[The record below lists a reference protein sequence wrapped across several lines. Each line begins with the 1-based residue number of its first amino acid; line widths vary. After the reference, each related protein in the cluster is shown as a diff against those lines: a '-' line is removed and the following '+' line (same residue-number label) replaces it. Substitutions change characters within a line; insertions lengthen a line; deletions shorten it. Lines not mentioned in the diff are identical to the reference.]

1 MAAMRP
7 SFRTLVILL
16 LVAMMPIRA
25 VAGVAMA
32 FCATGHQ
39 EMPAAHAVHGAHA
52 GAGHALHDAGEV
64 PPADPDPQRCSICI
78 EHCSSAAFATAEFR
92 QVSAIAIEEPLLP
105 RAERS
110 APAFFPDQ
118 LDRPPLA

>member
-7 SFRTLVILL
+7 SFQTLVILL

-39 EMPAAHAVHGAHA
+39 ETPAAHG
-52 GAGHALHDAGEV
+52 GHAAGDHATHDTGDS
-64 PPADPDPQRCSICI
+64 PADPDPQRCSICI
-78 EHCSSAAFATAEFR
+78 EHCSSAAFAIAESR
-92 QVSAIAIEEPLLP
+92 QISAIAIEEQLLP
-105 RAERS
+105 RAVRS

>member
-39 EMPAAHAVHGAHA
+39 EMPAAHGGHA
-52 GAGHALHDAGEV
+52 TGDHALHDTGDS
-64 PPADPDPQRCSICI
+64 PADPDPKRCSICI
-78 EHCSSAAFATAEFR
+78 EHCSSAAFAIAEFR
-92 QVSAIAIEEPLLP
+92 QISALAIEEPLLP

>member
-1 MAAMRP
+1 
-7 SFRTLVILL
+7 
-16 LVAMMPIRA
+16 
-25 VAGVAMA
+25 MA

-39 EMPAAHAVHGAHA
+39 EMPAAHADHGSHA
-52 GAGHALHDAGEV
+52 ESGHALHGAGEV
-64 PPADPDPQRCSICI
+64 PADPDPQRCSICV
-78 EHCSSAAFATAEFR
+78 EHCSSAAFATAESR
-92 QVSAIAIEEPLLP
+92 QVSTIAIEEQSLP

>member
-7 SFRTLVILL
+7 SFRTLVIFL

-39 EMPAAHAVHGAHA
+39 EMPAAHG
-52 GAGHALHDAGEV
+52 GHAPGDHAMHVTGDS
-64 PPADPDPQRCSICI
+64 PTDPDPQRCSICV
-78 EHCSSAAFATAEFR
+78 EHCSSAAFATADPR
-92 QVSAIAIEEPLLP
+92 QVSALAIEEQLMP

-110 APAFFPDQ
+110 APAFFPDL